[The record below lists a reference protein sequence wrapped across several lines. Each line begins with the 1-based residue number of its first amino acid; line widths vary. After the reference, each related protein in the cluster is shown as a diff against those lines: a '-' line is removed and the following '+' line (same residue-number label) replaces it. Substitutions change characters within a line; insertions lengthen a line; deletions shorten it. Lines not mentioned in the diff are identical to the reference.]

1 MKTPTR
7 TTNNETAAALG
18 RDAPRLHS
26 LEASSRKQFGAH
38 SVPRASAAS
47 AAARSAPAPKTH
59 TLNQRGGAFAR
70 HLNQAATGPARS
82 HHSPHQQPKWP
93 FWERIRPAYEGLEL
107 APYTGRPGAMDAMA
121 LPSRMGNRL
130 HYRDGRVDNIGD

>member
-7 TTNNETAAALG
+7 TTNNENAAALG

-26 LEASSRKQFGAH
+26 LEASSRHQFGAH

-47 AAARSAPAPKTH
+47 AAARSAPTPKTN
-59 TLNQRGGAFAR
+59 TLNQRG
-70 HLNQAATGPARS
+70 
-82 HHSPHQQPKWP
+82 HHSPHKPP
-93 FWERIRPAYEGLEL
+93 RICTGSSTGHYDGAEL

-121 LPSRMGNRL
+121 LPSRMENRL
-130 HYRDGRVDNIGD
+130 HYRSGQVVTMPAAQHPARSTMKA